1 LPDVSLPQPKA
12 LIRSVTRTLQEFKEA
27 TVGKITIFAR
37 MGVEPQ
43 NVEQIKAL
51 AADGCRVAADEP
63 GTLTYDWHYSEEHG
77 SLVLL
82 ETYAD
87 SSAHLSHMRA
97 DGHGEFMGSLMALI
111 DSVEFVVLGEPTAEH
126 AEALS
131 TVPGAQFYTKLAS
144 K

>member
-1 LPDVSLPQPKA
+1 M
-12 LIRSVTRTLQEFKEA
+12 
-27 TVGKITIFAR
+27 GKITIFAR
-37 MGVEPQ
+37 MGVKPE
-43 NVEQIKAL
+43 NVERLTAL
-51 AADGCRVAADEP
+51 AAEGCEVAADEP

-87 SSAHLSHMRA
+87 SSAHLSHMQA

-126 AEALS
+126 AEALAA
-131 TVPGAQFYTKLAS
+131 VPGAQFYTELAS